1 MSVTILRPEQQYL
14 FTSEQMGLI
23 YDLLSA
29 YLGDTE
35 HPDEVALT
43 QETLD
48 VITIQTIGDKVCSPL

>member
-14 FTSEQMGLI
+14 FTNEQMGLI

-29 YLGDTE
+29 YLGDTN
-35 HPDEVALT
+35 HPEELALT

-48 VITIQTIGDKVCSPL
+48 VITIQTIGEKVCSPL

>member
-1 MSVTILRPEQQYL
+1 MPVTVLYPEQQYL
-14 FTSEQMGLI
+14 FTHEQMGLI

-29 YLGDTE
+29 YLGDTK

-48 VITIQTIGDKVCSPL
+48 VITVQTIGE

>member
-1 MSVTILRPEQQYL
+1 MSVTILHPEQQYL

-29 YLGDTE
+29 YLGETE
-35 HPDEVALT
+35 YPDEVALT

-48 VITIQTIGDKVCSPL
+48 VITVQTIGEKVCSPF

>member
-1 MSVTILRPEQQYL
+1 MTVTVLRPEQQYL

-29 YLGDTE
+29 YLGETK

-48 VITIQTIGDKVCSPL
+48 VITVQTIGDKLCSPL

>member
-29 YLGDTE
+29 YLGETE

-48 VITIQTIGDKVCSPL
+48 VITVQTIGDKLCSPL

>member
-29 YLGDTE
+29 YLGETE

-48 VITIQTIGDKVCSPL
+48 VITIQTIGEKVCSPL

>member
-1 MSVTILRPEQQYL
+1 MSVTILHPEQQYL
-14 FTSEQMGLI
+14 FISEQMGLI

-29 YLGDTE
+29 YLGETE

-48 VITIQTIGDKVCSPL
+48 VITVQTIGDKLCSPL